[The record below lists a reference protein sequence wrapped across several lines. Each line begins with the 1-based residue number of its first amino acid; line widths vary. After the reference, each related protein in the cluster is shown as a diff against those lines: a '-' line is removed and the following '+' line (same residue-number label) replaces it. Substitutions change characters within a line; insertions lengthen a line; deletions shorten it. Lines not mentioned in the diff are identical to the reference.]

1 MDLFEGGLV
10 PPFFVFRTCIQEIEM
25 GVVANRRSVMT
36 LFSGDTDV
44 YSHRVRIV
52 LAEKGINV
60 DIVPVDPAN
69 LPEDLVDLNPYN
81 TVPTL
86 VDRELVLYGS
96 QVIMEYL
103 DERFPHPPLMP
114 VDPVSRANNR
124 LMLHRIEA
132 DLYGQLDIVLTGGE
146 KAVAKAKKEIR
157 DNLVMVSPIFEQK
170 PYFLSDEF
178 SLVDCALAPLLWR
191 LPALNIALPKQAAPL
206 LSYADRIFAR
216 ESFQASLS
224 EAEREMRD

>member
-1 MDLFEGGLV
+1 
-10 PPFFVFRTCIQEIEM
+10 M

-36 LFSGDTDV
+36 LFSGDSDV

-60 DIVPVDPAN
+60 DIVPVDAAH
-69 LPEDLVDLNPYN
+69 LPEDLIDLNPYN

-86 VDRELVLYGS
+86 VDRDLVLYSS

-124 LMLHRIEA
+124 LMLYRIEQ
-132 DLYGQLDIVLTGGE
+132 DLYSQLDIVMTGSE

-191 LPALNIALPKQAAPL
+191 LPSLNITLPKQAAPL
-206 LSYADRIFAR
+206 LSYAERIFAR

-224 EAEREMRD
+224 ETEREMRD

>member
-1 MDLFEGGLV
+1 
-10 PPFFVFRTCIQEIEM
+10 M